1 LVEFLQYSVNGL
13 TTGAIYALVGVG
25 LTLGIGV
32 ARFFNF
38 AQGQFVVLAGFIGA
52 TLTERGVP
60 FLVALPLAIIP
71 VALLGIVLRDAINA
85 VSGGDTLV
93 VFLGTL
99 GFGIVVTYSIVLI
112 WGGEQKIISTP
123 FDGNLHLGGVIIPYT
138 KIALFAISA
147 PVIIALYVL
156 LARTNAGRR
165 LRACAENTEVTAL
178 LGIDVQ
184 RTMRIS
190 VALGSGLA
198 ALAGVLIGTLF
209 PFDAFGGGAFLLK
222 GIAVALAGG
231 LGSISGAVFC
241 GLALGLVETYAT
253 AYGVDIGI
261 YTFGSIWQ
269 DGYAFVLMIAVLAL
283 RPRGLFRGT
292 GEL

>member
-38 AQGQFVVLAGFIGA
+38 AQGQFVVLAGFLGA
-52 TLTERGVP
+52 TFADQGVP
-60 FLVALPLAIIP
+60 FLLCIPLAIIP
-71 VALLGIVLRDAINA
+71 VALLGVLLRDAINQ

-112 WGGEQKIISTP
+112 WGGEQRLISTP
-123 FDGNLHLGGVIIPYT
+123 FDGNLDAGGVVIPYT

-147 PVIIALYVL
+147 PVIAALYVL
-156 LARTNAGRR
+156 LARTDAGRR

-190 VALGSGLA
+190 VALGSALA

-231 LGSISGAVFC
+231 LGSISGAVSC

-253 AYGVDIGI
+253 AYGVPVGF